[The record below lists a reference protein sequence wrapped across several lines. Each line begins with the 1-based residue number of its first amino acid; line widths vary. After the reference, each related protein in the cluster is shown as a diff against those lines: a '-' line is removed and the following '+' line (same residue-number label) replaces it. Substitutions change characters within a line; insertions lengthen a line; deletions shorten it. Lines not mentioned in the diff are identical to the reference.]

1 MTTCDI
7 NVTDREELV
16 AAIEEG
22 LEMLLTASEMGDEA
36 EVDNIQRIIDQPIDG
51 LVRFDSLHCSQAA

>member
-1 MTTCDI
+1 MTR
-7 NVTDREELV
+7 REELV

-36 EVDNIQRIIDQPIDG
+36 EVEHIQNILDQRIDE
-51 LVRFDSLHCSQAA
+51 LARFDSLHCSQAA